1 MLSITEHL
9 KRIRKEA
16 VQNDLITFGW
26 LLYSILLIIFFL
38 AIGYEA
44 IFYLSSANRLFIL
57 KSLFALIVLIIL
69 FLFIINVLI
78 EQNKIKRYSWPK
90 LARSAGK
97 LAFPKS
103 DVVINALQLEKS
115 NSSNKS
121 NSLSNSYING
131 ISKKLNRLNLKK
143 LFPTKLSEFWKKINL
158 FILSLGMIIILTF
171 WDSTSNAVIRWGHPY
186 HEFEAPKP
194 FIIEGITRN
203 IHLLGGES
211 SFLNFKAIGI
221 VPDSIFLELIPSSN
235 DTSIIFIMNK
245 DSNNVYSYMVDEV
258 YQDYRYRAFSP
269 SEHFWQAWKN
279 INSPYYYI
287 SVTDRP
293 IMEEFSIKVSPPDY
307 SGLPITIQKANQSD
321 VNALK
326 GSSIRIDLKSNRNLK
341 KGYLSL
347 NDQKTPLKI
356 RGKRAAGGFIFKE
369 EALLKILLEDNR
381 GITNQNPIPYHLQII
396 PDLKPEMTII
406 KPEPVIELGTEQ
418 LIPIEIKIEDDF
430 GFSTL
435 QIGYEIK
442 RPSYIENQSQI
453 SIYPIYISDP
463 KVLSQEIRS
472 IWKLHEYSLMPEDEI
487 HYHFELYDNDKVSG
501 PKKSISNTYIAK
513 LPSLGDLFAS
523 IEEKEDT
530 MMDDLIMRSTEIDK
544 IQNQLNNLELEM
556 LKSDKIDWT
565 QKQQIEETLK
575 NIKEETEA
583 LKNIAESMEAI
594 NQAINKHDLFSEDLM
609 KKFTDLQEL
618 VNEILD
624 TNLMTDLDDI
634 KNALDKMNTKDLMKA
649 MENLSSNLDNIEQ
662 QLDRFIDIF
671 KRIKAEQKLNETV
684 QRLDELVENQLQTND
699 EIQNLNSNS
708 DQNLLEQLSFDE
720 KRNSNEYSN
729 IRDLMKQSAKAMD
742 EFDKESSNALD
753 NLESSQSANE
763 TESLMNQ
770 TIRQLQKNRAEAA
783 KQKSLSSIEN
793 LKNIQSQMHQIKN
806 QFENTTTQEMALKF
820 QKIMKDLLGLSKNQ
834 ESLERTARSMPRNSQ
849 RLSQMAGKQ
858 QFIQD
863 QLTKIVSELIELSK
877 ETFAVT
883 PKIGQGIGMANN
895 HMEEAKKRLA
905 ERNGRGAANNQ
916 KSAMEG
922 LNSAILAVSQSMN
935 QMQSSGSASGFE
947 QFLKRMEQMS
957 KQQQGINNESMQL
970 ALGQMSA
977 SIKEGL
983 MGRLLSQQQ
992 QVQKNLQQL
1001 INESRK
1007 TGQDGLGDMK
1017 GISEEIEEV
1026 INDFQNRKYNQQT
1039 KDRQQRI
1046 LSRML
1051 DSQKSMTQ
1059 RGFKEERKA
1068 ETAVEVI
1075 YEGPSGLPTD
1085 YGQRRNL
1092 AIEALNKSLKAGY
1105 SRDYQTMIRRY
1116 FNSVS
1121 KIENISTIK
1130 DSTIN
1135 E

>member
-1 MLSITEHL
+1 
-9 KRIRKEA
+9 
-16 VQNDLITFGW
+16 
-26 LLYSILLIIFFL
+26 
-38 AIGYEA
+38 
-44 IFYLSSANRLFIL
+44 
-57 KSLFALIVLIIL
+57 
-69 FLFIINVLI
+69 
-78 EQNKIKRYSWPK
+78 
-90 LARSAGK
+90 
-97 LAFPKS
+97 
-103 DVVINALQLEKS
+103 
-115 NSSNKS
+115 
-121 NSLSNSYING
+121 
-131 ISKKLNRLNLKK
+131 
-143 LFPTKLSEFWKKINL
+143 
-158 FILSLGMIIILTF
+158 
-171 WDSTSNAVIRWGHPY
+171 
-186 HEFEAPKP
+186 
-194 FIIEGITRN
+194 
-203 IHLLGGES
+203 
-211 SFLNFKAIGI
+211 
-221 VPDSIFLELIPSSN
+221 
-235 DTSIIFIMNK
+235 
-245 DSNNVYSYMVDEV
+245 
-258 YQDYRYRAFSP
+258 
-269 SEHFWQAWKN
+269 
-279 INSPYYYI
+279 
-287 SVTDRP
+287 
-293 IMEEFSIKVSPPDY
+293 
-307 SGLPITIQKANQSD
+307 
-321 VNALK
+321 
-326 GSSIRIDLKSNRNLK
+326 
-341 KGYLSL
+341 
-347 NDQKTPLKI
+347 
-356 RGKRAAGGFIFKE
+356 
-369 EALLKILLEDNR
+369 
-381 GITNQNPIPYHLQII
+381 
-396 PDLKPEMTII
+396 
-406 KPEPVIELGTEQ
+406 
-418 LIPIEIKIEDDF
+418 
-430 GFSTL
+430 
-435 QIGYEIK
+435 
-442 RPSYIENQSQI
+442 
-453 SIYPIYISDP
+453 
-463 KVLSQEIRS
+463 
-472 IWKLHEYSLMPEDEI
+472 
-487 HYHFELYDNDKVSG
+487 
-501 PKKSISNTYIAK
+501 
-513 LPSLGDLFAS
+513 
-523 IEEKEDT
+523 
-530 MMDDLIMRSTEIDK
+530 
-544 IQNQLNNLELEM
+544 
-556 LKSDKIDWT
+556 
-565 QKQQIEETLK
+565 
-575 NIKEETEA
+575 
-583 LKNIAESMEAI
+583 
-594 NQAINKHDLFSEDLM
+594 
-609 KKFTDLQEL
+609 
-618 VNEILD
+618 
-624 TNLMTDLDDI
+624 
-634 KNALDKMNTKDLMKA
+634 MNTKDLMKA

-684 QRLDELVENQLQTND
+684 QRLDELVKNQVQTND

-729 IRDLMKQSAKAMD
+729 IRDLMKQSAKVID

-763 TESLMNQ
+763 IESLMNQ

-783 KQKSLSSIEN
+783 KQKSLSGLEN

-820 QKIMKDLLGLSKNQ
+820 QKIMKDLLELSKNQ

>member
-1 MLSITEHL
+1 
-9 KRIRKEA
+9 
-16 VQNDLITFGW
+16 
-26 LLYSILLIIFFL
+26 
-38 AIGYEA
+38 
-44 IFYLSSANRLFIL
+44 
-57 KSLFALIVLIIL
+57 
-69 FLFIINVLI
+69 
-78 EQNKIKRYSWPK
+78 
-90 LARSAGK
+90 
-97 LAFPKS
+97 
-103 DVVINALQLEKS
+103 
-115 NSSNKS
+115 
-121 NSLSNSYING
+121 
-131 ISKKLNRLNLKK
+131 
-143 LFPTKLSEFWKKINL
+143 
-158 FILSLGMIIILTF
+158 
-171 WDSTSNAVIRWGHPY
+171 
-186 HEFEAPKP
+186 
-194 FIIEGITRN
+194 
-203 IHLLGGES
+203 
-211 SFLNFKAIGI
+211 
-221 VPDSIFLELIPSSN
+221 
-235 DTSIIFIMNK
+235 
-245 DSNNVYSYMVDEV
+245 
-258 YQDYRYRAFSP
+258 
-269 SEHFWQAWKN
+269 
-279 INSPYYYI
+279 
-287 SVTDRP
+287 
-293 IMEEFSIKVSPPDY
+293 
-307 SGLPITIQKANQSD
+307 
-321 VNALK
+321 
-326 GSSIRIDLKSNRNLK
+326 
-341 KGYLSL
+341 
-347 NDQKTPLKI
+347 
-356 RGKRAAGGFIFKE
+356 
-369 EALLKILLEDNR
+369 
-381 GITNQNPIPYHLQII
+381 
-396 PDLKPEMTII
+396 
-406 KPEPVIELGTEQ
+406 
-418 LIPIEIKIEDDF
+418 
-430 GFSTL
+430 
-435 QIGYEIK
+435 
-442 RPSYIENQSQI
+442 
-453 SIYPIYISDP
+453 
-463 KVLSQEIRS
+463 
-472 IWKLHEYSLMPEDEI
+472 
-487 HYHFELYDNDKVSG
+487 
-501 PKKSISNTYIAK
+501 
-513 LPSLGDLFAS
+513 
-523 IEEKEDT
+523 
-530 MMDDLIMRSTEIDK
+530 
-544 IQNQLNNLELEM
+544 
-556 LKSDKIDWT
+556 
-565 QKQQIEETLK
+565 
-575 NIKEETEA
+575 
-583 LKNIAESMEAI
+583 
-594 NQAINKHDLFSEDLM
+594 
-609 KKFTDLQEL
+609 
-618 VNEILD
+618 
-624 TNLMTDLDDI
+624 
-634 KNALDKMNTKDLMKA
+634 
-649 MENLSSNLDNIEQ
+649 
-662 QLDRFIDIF
+662 
-671 KRIKAEQKLNETV
+671 
-684 QRLDELVENQLQTND
+684 
-699 EIQNLNSNS
+699 
-708 DQNLLEQLSFDE
+708 
-720 KRNSNEYSN
+720 
-729 IRDLMKQSAKAMD
+729 
-742 EFDKESSNALD
+742 
-753 NLESSQSANE
+753 
-763 TESLMNQ
+763 MNQ

-783 KQKSLSSIEN
+783 KQKSLSSLEN

-806 QFENTTTQEMALKF
+806 QFENNTTQEMALKF
-820 QKIMKDLLGLSKNQ
+820 QKIMKDLLELSKNQ

-1051 DSQKSMTQ
+1051 DSQ